1 MSLGCGNV
9 PERTEEALIMM
20 VRPSCGVGAAAGG
33 AEVTALPHSCITD
46 WEDCTAAHEQWLRGR
61 KYVIKKHILRE
72 SGFSEEIRGKCCNGF
87 LSNTS

>member
-1 MSLGCGNV
+1 MPLGCGNV

-20 VRPSCGVGAAAGG
+20 VRTSCGVGAAAGG

-46 WEDCTAAHEQWLRGR
+46 WEDCTAAHEHWLRGR